1 MKMGAEPK
9 KLAVL
14 AACLAL
20 AGVAYYVSS
29 DSAPTRAQ
37 TPRAVVVVPTA
48 ATAVE
53 AVDTASKA
61 DRKRVPA
68 QANMGEFKPGIGPK
82 RGEAKRDPTTID
94 PTLRLDLLAKVQNVQ
109 PAASMRNL
117 FAFGSAQVIV
127 KPLPLMPTGVSHI
140 IPGHQLPPSRPIVIS
155 DQAPR
160 PAEPTMPPL
169 TFKYY
174 GYRLSKSSGLR
185 TAFLLDGEDIILA
198 AESDTVKK
206 RYRIVKI
213 DAKSIT
219 IEDTQ
224 FKKSQTLP
232 LQEDVIA

>member
-109 PAASMRNL
+109 PAASMRRI
-117 FAFGSAQVIV
+117 AS
-127 KPLPLMPTGVSHI
+127 TST
-140 IPGHQLPPSRPIVIS
+140 SRAV
-155 DQAPR
+155 
-160 PAEPTMPPL
+160 L
-169 TFKYY
+169 
-174 GYRLSKSSGLR
+174 
-185 TAFLLDGEDIILA
+185 
-198 AESDTVKK
+198 
-206 RYRIVKI
+206 
-213 DAKSIT
+213 
-219 IEDTQ
+219 
-224 FKKSQTLP
+224 
-232 LQEDVIA
+232 

>member
-29 DSAPTRAQ
+29 DSGPTPAP
-37 TPRAVVVVPTA
+37 TPRAVLVVPAA

-53 AVDTASKA
+53 AVDAASKA
-61 DRKRVPA
+61 DRKRAPA

-109 PAASMRNL
+109 PSSSLRNL
-117 FAFGSAQVIV
+117 FAFGSAQVIATALPPMPGGRA
-127 KPLPLMPTGVSHI
+127 KIPLGPQPLPPT
-140 IPGHQLPPSRPIVIS
+140 PQPLTHQDPPPPPT
-155 DQAPR
+155 AP
-160 PAEPTMPPL
+160 PM

-174 GYRLSKSSGLR
+174 GYRMSKSSGVR